1 MDNNATGYYKKTL
14 TDITDLFEKKMLTAI
29 TDLAEFSVFN
39 YESGGKKLNEFKA
52 SEKVGNY
59 TVKIVTTVISC
70 GVNKC

>member
-1 MDNNATGYYKKTL
+1 
-14 TDITDLFEKKMLTAI
+14 MLTAI

>member
-1 MDNNATGYYKKTL
+1 MKIRRYDFIKAQEEL
-14 TDITDLFEKKMLTAI
+14 
-29 TDLAEFSVFN
+29 S
-39 YESGGKKLNEFKA
+39 EFKA